1 MKEITP
7 RGVVGDDG
15 VEHAC
20 DVIIYATGFQ
30 STEFLTPMQVHGRAG
45 VSLNEVWKDGA
56 EAYKGV
62 AVPGFPNFF
71 LLYGPNTNL
80 GHNSIIL
87 MVERQLEYVIQ
98 AIGRIA
104 AKEVAALDVKPEAM
118 KAYND
123 KLQADLGKTVW
134 AGDCASWYKTESGKV
149 TNNWSGKTTEYAA
162 IMRKFDPDSWQV
174 IPAD

>member
-1 MKEITP
+1 
-7 RGVVGDDG
+7 
-15 VEHAC
+15 VEYAC

-45 VSLNEVWKDGA
+45 ESLNEVWKDGA

-87 MVERQLEYVIQ
+87 MVEQQIWNTCSRRLN
-98 AIGRIA
+98 GLRL
-104 AKEVAALDVKPEAM
+104 KDVAALDVKPEAM
-118 KAYND
+118 SAYNET
-123 KLQADLGKTVW
+123 LQADLGKTVW
-134 AGDCASWYKTESGKV
+134 AGDCASWYKTERRQG
-149 TNNWSGKTTEYAA
+149 
-162 IMRKFDPDSWQV
+162 DQ
-174 IPAD
+174 